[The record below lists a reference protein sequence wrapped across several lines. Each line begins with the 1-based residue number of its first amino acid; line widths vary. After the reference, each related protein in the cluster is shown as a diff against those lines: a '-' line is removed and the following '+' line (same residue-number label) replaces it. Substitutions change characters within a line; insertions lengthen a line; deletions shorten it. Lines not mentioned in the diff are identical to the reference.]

1 MITVG
6 LDFGTHQSKVCI
18 EKKEGA
24 ELSYEFFMFKD
35 ADGKKQFTLP
45 SIIHVDSSGHM
56 TYGYLPNK
64 LKRGKIIRYFKQA
77 TFTSV
82 GNFPQTEAINYSI
95 WYMAYILFELEELFG
110 QDFAIQMGVPS
121 DGTSY
126 RKRQQLAVRILLSA
140 YRLVEEVFENDK
152 ESFLKATISELKTVT
167 KLLPYSDEKK
177 EEFGILIFPE
187 AYACLMPLV
196 KSQKIATGMSLM
208 VDIGGGTT
216 DISFFTIEKG
226 KPQVYRFYSI
236 NKGLNYLTEA
246 DATNDT
252 RHDSNVKDFS
262 EINAERLCAFSS
274 ELNQICIN
282 LRDALKKE
290 FKMQSELPIQ
300 RLTDALS
307 ARPLVYSGGGSTFG
321 KLRQP
326 HLGFKDIIHISEKE
340 WHSEVMK
347 DMETI
352 NAMKLC
358 PILST
363 AYGLSIS
370 VTDDKIRCKPFRD
383 IFDEVRKW
391 TVEKKPKKYV
401 YGGSISSDGF
411 DYGIDYDALK

>member
-18 EKKEGA
+18 EQKKGA

-35 ADGKKQFTLP
+35 ADGKEQFTLP

-110 QDFAIQMGVPS
+110 REFAIQMGVPS
-121 DGTSY
+121 DGTSH

-167 KLLPYSDEKK
+167 TLLPYSDEKK

-208 VDIGGGTT
+208 VDIGVVPR
-216 DISFFTIEKG
+216 I
-226 KPQVYRFYSI
+226 
-236 NKGLNYLTEA
+236 
-246 DATNDT
+246 
-252 RHDSNVKDFS
+252 
-262 EINAERLCAFSS
+262 
-274 ELNQICIN
+274 
-282 LRDALKKE
+282 
-290 FKMQSELPIQ
+290 
-300 RLTDALS
+300 
-307 ARPLVYSGGGSTFG
+307 
-321 KLRQP
+321 
-326 HLGFKDIIHISEKE
+326 
-340 WHSEVMK
+340 
-347 DMETI
+347 
-352 NAMKLC
+352 
-358 PILST
+358 
-363 AYGLSIS
+363 
-370 VTDDKIRCKPFRD
+370 FR
-383 IFDEVRKW
+383 
-391 TVEKKPKKYV
+391 
-401 YGGSISSDGF
+401 S
-411 DYGIDYDALK
+411 LQ

>member
-1 MITVG
+1 MITIG

-18 EKKEGA
+18 EQKEGA

-35 ADGKKQFTLP
+35 ADGKEQFTLP
-45 SIIHVDSSGHM
+45 SIIHVNSNGHM

-82 GNFPQTEAINYSI
+82 ANFPQTEAVNYSI
-95 WYMAYILFELEELFG
+95 WYIAYILFDLEERFG

-121 DGTSY
+121 DGMSH
-126 RKRQQLAVRILLSA
+126 RSRQELAVRILLSA

-152 ESFLKATISELKTVT
+152 EAFLNATLKELLQVT
-167 KLLPYSDEKK
+167 KLLSYSNAKK
-177 EEFGILIFPE
+177 EEFGLLVFPE

-216 DISFFTIEKG
+216 DISFFTIEKE
-226 KPQVYRFYSI
+226 KPQVYRFKSI
-236 NKGLNYLTEA
+236 NKGLNYLTDA
-246 DATNDT
+246 DAKNDT
-252 RHDSNVKDFS
+252 RHDSNVKADS
-262 EINAERLCAFSS
+262 EINANRQSAFTSD
-274 ELNQICIN
+274 LNQICIN
-282 LRDALKKE
+282 LREDLKKE
-290 FKMQSELPIQ
+290 FKKQSELPIQ

-326 HLGFKDIIHISEKE
+326 HLGFRDIIHISEKE
-340 WHSEVMK
+340 WNSVAIK
-347 DMETI
+347 DMDI
-352 NAMKLC
+352 IRSRNLC

-370 VTDDKIRCKPFRD
+370 VTDDKIRCKSFRD

-411 DYGIDYDALK
+411 DYGIDWDALK

>member
-18 EKKEGA
+18 EQKKGA

-35 ADGKKQFTLP
+35 ADGKEQFTLP

-110 QDFAIQMGVPS
+110 REFAIQMGVPS
-121 DGTSY
+121 DGTSH

-167 KLLPYSDEKK
+167 TLLPYSDEKK

-262 EINAERLCAFSS
+262 EINAERQCAFSS

-290 FKMQSELPIQ
+290 FKKQSELPIQ

-321 KLRQP
+321 N
-326 HLGFKDIIHISEKE
+326 FVSHIWDSR
-340 WHSEVMK
+340 
-347 DMETI
+347 T
-352 NAMKLC
+352 
-358 PILST
+358 
-363 AYGLSIS
+363 LSI
-370 VTDDKIRCKPFRD
+370 FQ
-383 IFDEVRKW
+383 
-391 TVEKKPKKYV
+391 KK
-401 YGGSISSDGF
+401 S
-411 DYGIDYDALK
+411 GIPR

>member
-18 EKKEGA
+18 EQKEGA
-24 ELSYEFFMFKD
+24 ELIYEFFMFKD
-35 ADGKKQFTLP
+35 AEDKEQFTLP
-45 SIIHVDSSGHM
+45 SIIHVDSNGHM

-82 GNFPQTEAINYSI
+82 ANFPQTEAVNYSI
-95 WYMAYILFELEELFG
+95 WYIAYILFDLEERFG

-121 DGTSY
+121 DGMSHSS
-126 RKRQQLAVRILLSA
+126 RQQLAVRILLSA

-152 ESFLKATISELKTVT
+152 EAFLNATLKELLQVT
-167 KLLPYSDEKK
+167 KLLSYSNDKK
-177 EEFGILIFPE
+177 EEFGLLVFPE

-216 DISFFTIEKG
+216 DISFFTIEKE
-226 KPQVYRFYSI
+226 KPQVYLFKSI
-236 NKGLNYLTEA
+236 NKGLNYLTDA
-246 DATNDT
+246 DAKNDT
-252 RHDSNVKDFS
+252 RHDSNVKDIS
-262 EINAERLCAFSS
+262 EINANRQLAFTSD
-274 ELNQICIN
+274 LNQICIN
-282 LRDALKKE
+282 LREDLKKE
-290 FKMQSELPIQ
+290 FKKQSELPIQ

-340 WHSEVMK
+340 WNSVVIK
-347 DMETI
+347 DMDI
-352 NAMKLC
+352 IRSMNLC

-370 VTDDKIRCKPFRD
+370 VTDDRIRCKPFRD
-383 IFDEVRKW
+383 IFDELRKW

-411 DYGIDYDALK
+411 DYGTDYDALK